1 MNQFIKSMD
10 NTLDNQLV
18 NEAVDMMSNL
28 KIIAEPGEPNELSI
42 HKKPKDY
49 IMGDEI
55 YPNLDV
61 SMPDSF
67 ALASA
72 GDSEIKVKAVNRRLS
87 LHTLAQ
93 VVLMLQKRLNHAK
106 SMADYVDVTD
116 DVVYWRALAMSRGQ
130 EIERFLNVIE
140 LQKKRIDTLE
150 RDLGTLVN
158 LAQET
163 QKMLAD
169 ISPEKPSSDKP
180 RN

>member
-1 MNQFIKSMD
+1 MD

-49 IMGDEI
+49 ITGDEI
-55 YPNLDV
+55 YQNLDV
-61 SMPDSF
+61 SMPDVTPLTDSF
-67 ALASA
+67 ALGSA

>member
-1 MNQFIKSMD
+1 MD

-28 KIIAEPGEPNELSI
+28 KIIAEPGEPNELT
-42 HKKPKDY
+42 
-49 IMGDEI
+49 
-55 YPNLDV
+55 
-61 SMPDSF
+61 
-67 ALASA
+67 SA

>member
-1 MNQFIKSMD
+1 MD

-28 KIIAEPGEPNELSI
+28 KILAEPGEPNELSV
-42 HKKPKDY
+42 HTKPNDY
-49 IMGDEI
+49 IAGDEI
-55 YPNLDV
+55 YQNLDV
-61 SMPDSF
+61 SMPDVTQQSDSF
-67 ALASA
+67 ALGSA

-93 VVLMLQKRLNHAK
+93 IVLMLQKRLNHTK
-106 SMADYVDVTD
+106 SMAEYVDVTD
-116 DVVYWRALAMSRGQ
+116 DVAYWRALAMSRGQ